1 MTEEN
6 TSVTVSSSTKPIEK
20 NTNKQ
25 DDDVDLIPMAKK
37 FGKLFGCMLFGYLIG
52 YTNMSTWWLSV
63 TAFMWIVRDKN
74 RLLQQRRLQ
83 FERAVAADEKNI
95 VKYSVQDLPGWVLFP
110 DTERAEWIN
119 RIFKQM
125 WPFLGE
131 YVKNLLKNKVEQNI
145 DDVMPDYC
153 KGFRF
158 EKIDLGTVPLRLGS
172 VKCYDENTSRDEII
186 LDLELI
192 YAGNCDIQVRIKGL
206 NAGIKDFQLYG
217 IVRVEMKPLIKDM
230 PLIGS
235 VSVYFLKNPVIE
247 FNFTN
252 VADVLDFPG
261 LSEFLRNSIKEQI
274 GKMMVLPNKFVCP
287 LVSDLKGQLIRFTQP
302 LGVVRFEVIEA
313 RHLKKADVGML
324 GLGKSDPYVNI
335 IIGNQEY
342 KTATIY
348 NTINPKWSFICETLA
363 FFSTQS
369 IDLEVMD
376 EDQGS
381 KDDFLGRVSFPI
393 ETIMQDGM
401 IDAWV
406 NLKDTKT
413 GRIHVRATWFRLEHS
428 MENLHN
434 QLKEC
439 RLLKTEYGDNVQQHP
454 CGSIACLLIYLDS
467 LKNLPSLAKS
477 IGEPSPQVTFRLN
490 KQIEKSIVKT
500 FTANPVW
507 EENFNFLVDQF
518 DPENELYIEITDT
531 KSNRKLGDT
540 SIKMETLTKLKNMTY
555 DEPLIIR
562 THNYSF
568 ELHGIFSLWFLASP
582 TTKQAKMVCD
592 ELPSPPPPAT
602 TTTQN
607 EEPTNTIPAME
618 DLVKGTVEP
627 IAKISGLNYD
637 VMDIGQRQL
646 QKHYNQQHGAEDLKN
661 LEFADI
667 IKPLIQQ
674 QEQQQQTQ
682 NNNNNYSSNHEDSTS
697 LTFSTTSSTLS
708 SLHSN
713 APMLKI
719 TINKLDQKDHH
730 DEPKWEIIAHK
741 ARYLPKKDERP
752 PDSYVKIYTQPD
764 RFKSKQDKRN
774 KSVTIKNTCNP
785 VYEERF
791 LLDLDI
797 ELESIKLVV
806 LSRSESLFKKNKSI
820 IGHVEMYFSDYLDA
834 KLPITKWFDLEMEQQ
849 HSSDE

>member
-1 MTEEN
+1 MTKEN
-6 TSVTVSSSTKPIEK
+6 TSSASSAKAEK
-20 NTNKQ
+20 NSKNNKNKQ
-25 DDDVDLIPMAKK
+25 DDEFDLIPMAKK
-37 FGKLFGCMLFGYLIG
+37 FGKLFGCMLFGYMIG

-63 TAFMWIVRDKN
+63 TAFMWIIRDKN
-74 RLLQQRRLQ
+74 RLLQQRRLL
-83 FERAVAADEKNI
+83 FERAVAEDEKNI
-95 VKYSVQDLPGWVLFP
+95 VKYSMQDLPGWVLFP
-110 DTERAEWIN
+110 DTERAEWLN

-131 YVKNLLKNKVEQNI
+131 YVKNLLKNKIEQNI
-145 DDVMPDYC
+145 DQVMPDYC

-158 EKIDLGTVPLRLGS
+158 EKIDLGCVPLRLGS

-217 IVRVEMKPLIKDM
+217 IVRIELKPLMKDM
-230 PLIGS
+230 PLIGC
-235 VSVYFLKNPVIE
+235 VSIYFLKNPVIE

-261 LSEFLRNSIKEQI
+261 LSEFLRNAIKEQI

-287 LVSDLKGQLIRFTQP
+287 LVSDLKGHVIKFTQP
-302 LGVVRFEVIEA
+302 LGVVRLEVIEA

-342 KTATIY
+342 KTATVY
-348 NTINPKWSFICETLA
+348 NTINPKWNFICETLA

-381 KDDFLGRVSFPI
+381 KDDFLGRISFSI
-393 ETIMQDGM
+393 ESIMQDGI

-406 NLKDTKT
+406 NLKDAKT
-413 GRIHVRATWFRLEHS
+413 GRIHVRATWLQLEHS
-428 MENLHN
+428 MENLSD
-434 QLKEC
+434 QLREC
-439 RLLKTEYGDNVQQHP
+439 RLLKTEYNNTQDHP
-454 CGSIACLLIYLDS
+454 HGSIACLMIYLDS
-467 LKNLPSLAKS
+467 LKNLPLMAKS
-477 IGEPSPQVTFRLN
+477 IGEPSSQVIFQLN

-507 EENFNFLVDQF
+507 EENFHFLMDQF
-518 DPENELYIEITDT
+518 NPEDEIHIEVIDT
-531 KSNRKLGDT
+531 KSNRKIGDT
-540 SIKMETLTKLKNMTY
+540 SIKMEELTQSKNMTHN
-555 DEPLIIR
+555 EPLIIK
-562 THNYSF
+562 TYNYSF
-568 ELHGIFSLWFLASP
+568 ELHGIFSLWFLTSP
-582 TTKQAKMVCD
+582 TIKKVRMVND
-592 ELPSPPPPAT
+592 ET
-602 TTTQN
+602 I
-607 EEPTNTIPAME
+607 EERTDTIPAME

-627 IAKISGLNYD
+627 IAKISGLDHN
-637 VMDIGQRQL
+637 VMEIGQKQL
-646 QKHYNQQHGAEDLKN
+646 QKHYKQYSVENLKN
-661 LEFADI
+661 LELKDI

-674 QEQQQQTQ
+674 QQIQNN
-682 NNNNNYSSNHEDSTS
+682 NNNNNYSSHEDSTS
-697 LTFSTTSSTLS
+697 LTLSTSSTLS
-708 SLHSN
+708 SIHSN
-713 APMLKI
+713 NPMLKI
-719 TINKLDQKDHH
+719 TINKLDEKDNH
-730 DEPKWEIIAHK
+730 DDPKWEIIAHK
-741 ARYLPKKDERP
+741 ARNLPKKDDRP
-752 PDSYVKIYTQPD
+752 PDSYVKMYTQPD

-806 LSRSESLFKKNKSI
+806 LSRLEGLFKKNKSA
-820 IGHVEMYFSDYLDA
+820 IGHVEINFSDYLDV
-834 KLPITKWFDLEMEQQ
+834 KLPITKWFELEMEQQ
-849 HSSDE
+849 QSSDE